1 MLYILA
7 GLPAAGKS
15 TLAKHLAQ
23 EQRAV
28 HLRIDTI
35 EQALRETGSP
45 VNGPEGYVVAYGV
58 AADNL
63 RLGLSVVAHSVNP
76 LQITRVAWRDVAT
89 GAGMPFVEIE
99 VICSDEAEHRSR
111 VEARSTDIPGCSL
124 PTWDEVSRRRYEP
137 WDGQHVVIDTA
148 GQTVEQSVAAL
159 RPAVASR

>member
-76 LQITRVAWRDVAT
+76 LQITRGDWCRDAVRRDRSHMLGRG
-89 GAGMPFVEIE
+89 GAP
-99 VICSDEAEHRSR
+99 
-111 VEARSTDIPGCSL
+111 IPGRGTFYGH
-124 PTWDEVSRRRYEP
+124 TWLLTPYVGR
-137 WDGQHVVIDTA
+137 G
-148 GQTVEQSVAAL
+148 L
-159 RPAVASR
+159 AS